1 MNGKVVTDVG
11 DAMYAIQGAMAIR
24 RQRQMRENRRLSQV
38 RMSTKKGS
46 TSTPRGS
53 DAAASAG
60 EAATAAAAHY
70 EPKSPPKTETSQT
83 AFFLGIVFILLDASG
98 MMSKVFDCIDAVIA
112 KGFGA
117 ANASSSGGNG
127 GGGSSMS
134 IQLIE
139 NPSEGGQ
146 QVPSTGQ
153 L

>member
-1 MNGKVVTDVG
+1 MRCDSVIFAEFKSEHTLS
-11 DAMYAIQGAMAIR
+11 YAVITTTI
-24 RQRQMRENRRLSQV
+24 
-38 RMSTKKGS
+38 
-46 TSTPRGS
+46 
-53 DAAASAG
+53 
-60 EAATAAAAHY
+60 
-70 EPKSPPKTETSQT
+70 
-83 AFFLGIVFILLDASG
+83 GIVFILLDASG

-112 KGFGA
+112 KGSGA

-139 NPSEGGQ
+139 NPSDGAQ